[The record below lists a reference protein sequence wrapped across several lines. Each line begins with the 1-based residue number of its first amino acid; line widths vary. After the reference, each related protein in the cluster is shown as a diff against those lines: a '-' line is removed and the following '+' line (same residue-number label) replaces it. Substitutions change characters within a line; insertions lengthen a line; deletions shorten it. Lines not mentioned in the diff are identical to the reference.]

1 MEIYNDGTRLLVTLI
16 YQLFYWYTT
25 VKVKFNA
32 QTAPFIRERKW
43 HPSQEIEEHQDGS
56 LTLSLESS
64 GLNNL
69 KRWILGYGSGAVALE
84 PPELVELVRNEIK
97 KMTNCY

>member
-1 MEIYNDGTRLLVTLI
+1 
-16 YQLFYWYTT
+16 
-25 VKVKFNA
+25 VKFNA

-56 LTLSLESS
+56 LILTLQSS
-64 GLNNL
+64 GLNDL
-69 KRWILGYGSGAVALE
+69 KRWILSYGAGAIALE